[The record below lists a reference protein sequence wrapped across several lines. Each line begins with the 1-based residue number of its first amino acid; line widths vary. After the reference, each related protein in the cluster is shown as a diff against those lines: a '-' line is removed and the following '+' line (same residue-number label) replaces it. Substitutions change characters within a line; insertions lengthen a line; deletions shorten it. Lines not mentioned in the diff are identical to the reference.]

1 MLNEYGADAMRLYLI
16 TSPVVRG
23 DNLAF
28 KKQGV
33 FDVIR
38 NVFLPWYNAYRFL
51 VQNVLRFEGE
61 AGTSVN
67 LTQVRRVT
75 PGWENFAWSHRP
87 GCFSTQEFVAVWA
100 GVQVWM
106 GPSIYSL
113 CSGMLCCFGCG
124 AVGNQQCCPYRGP
137 EMLTQ
142 ATCRKPCP
150 DRSTECRWIWYRR
163 QTCWTAGLRPRREP

>member
-1 MLNEYGADAMRLYLI
+1 MEILNEYGADAMRLYLI

-51 VQNVLRFEGE
+51 VQNVLRCEGE
-61 AGTSVN
+61 AGTSVD

-75 PGWENFAWSHRP
+75 P
-87 GCFSTQEFVAVWA
+87 
-100 GVQVWM
+100 
-106 GPSIYSL
+106 SL
-113 CSGMLCCFGCG
+113 PLPRYLCMVSD
-124 AVGNQQCCPYRGP
+124 AYLDKR
-137 EMLTQ
+137 M
-142 ATCRKPCP
+142 
-150 DRSTECRWIWYRR
+150 
-163 QTCWTAGLRPRREP
+163 